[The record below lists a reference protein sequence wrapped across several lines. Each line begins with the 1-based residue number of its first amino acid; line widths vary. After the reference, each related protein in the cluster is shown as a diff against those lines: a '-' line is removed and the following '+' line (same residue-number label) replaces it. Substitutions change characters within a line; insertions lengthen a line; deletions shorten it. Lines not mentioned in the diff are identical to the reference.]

1 MRRKEREVKDKSIIN
16 EILKKGKYCRLALAD
31 NNRPYI
37 VSLNYGFEEVSG
49 NYIFYF
55 HGASEGRKIDII
67 KRNPYGCL
75 EIDIEVALVS
85 GEEACSFSTTYKS
98 IIAEGEITFLSE
110 SKEKK
115 RALSLIMEEVTGKSN
130 WNFPP
135 LMLNK
140 VTLFSLKAAS
150 LTCKVNG

>member
-1 MRRKEREVKDKSIIN
+1 MRRKEREVKDKSVIN

-37 VSLNYGFEEVSG
+37 VPLNYGFEEVSG

-75 EIDIEVALVS
+75 EIDIESALIS

-115 RALSLIMEEVTGKSN
+115 TALSLIMEEATGKSN

-140 VTLFSLKAAS
+140 VTLFSLKATS
-150 LTCKVNG
+150 LACKVNG